1 MTGRLAILSTGG
13 TISAVADSRRRHGQ
27 GLGPVDMLQG
37 LDADVAARVVDVEDI
52 VRIPSRAMA
61 PPEMLKVAR
70 SVVARFEQGATGIVV
85 THGTDTMEET
95 AYALSLMVPARG
107 PVVLTGAM
115 RLPGEPGSDAPANLS
130 DAIIAASDQ
139 RIAAF
144 GAVVMFQNELH
155 DARWVTKEHTSRVA
169 AFASP
174 GTGPIGTVVEKSL
187 TLAWREPG
195 RSEYLGL
202 PERLDGPRVGIS
214 YVHAGADGQELS
226 ALPADLRGL
235 VVAGTGGGHTPPAYA
250 ARLEQLIARGVTVVM
265 SSRCAAGPSLRDTY
279 AGEGGEFHLRDI
291 GAIVADGRAP
301 VKARLRLHV
310 ALALGIDPREAFA

>member
-1 MTGRLAILSTGG
+1 MTGGLAVLSTGG
-13 TISAVADSRRRHGQ
+13 TISAVADSRRRHGH
-27 GLGPVDMLQG
+27 GLGPADMLEG
-37 LDADVAARVVDVEDI
+37 LDADVAARVEDVEDI

-61 PPEMLKVAR
+61 PPQMLEVAR
-70 SVVARFEQGATGIVV
+70 SIVARFEGGTTGIVV
-85 THGTDTMEET
+85 THGTDTLEET
-95 AYALSLMVPARG
+95 AYALSLMVPVSR

-130 DAIIAASDQ
+130 DAIVAASDP
-139 RIAAF
+139 RVAPF

-174 GTGPIGTVVEKSL
+174 GNGPIGTVVEKAV
-187 TLAWREPG
+187 TLAWREPA

-202 PERLDGPRVGIS
+202 PEQLDGPRVGIA
-214 YVHAGADGQELS
+214 YVHAGADGEELT

-235 VVAGTGGGHTPPAYA
+235 VVAGTGGGHTPPRFA
-250 ARLEQLIARGVTVVM
+250 ARLEQLIARGVTVVI

-279 AGEGGEFHLRDI
+279 AGEGGEFHLREI

-301 VKARLRLHV
+301 AKARLRLHV
-310 ALALGIDPREAFA
+310 ALALGIEPKEAFA